1 MSQAPALPRVDKR
14 VLTDRALKALRPAP
28 AGKRY
33 VVWDGQQPHL
43 GVRVTDRATKD
54 GKAASVSF
62 IVMRRLPGEAQPIRH
77 TIGQYHPE
85 ALPLAKA
92 RAEARRVLE
101 LFTGGTTPKEEV
113 QRLARKLAERR
124 ANTVAAVADDYIK
137 DMYARGLRNV
147 REFEAIIRR
156 EFLGQALG
164 NDAKWNDQKE
174 PIWRDRPITEITPE
188 DAARRIKA
196 IKDRGGDPEPGHR
209 RRSSGGPWAA
219 HHALSIGKAWFAWAI
234 DQHAYGLTSS
244 PFERLKPKRIIGAKK
259 PRQRT
264 LSEAELRIVWNA
276 AGKMGGAYG
285 DLVRLLAL
293 TGQRLSQTAE
303 IQRAEI
309 DLDRG
314 VWLSPPGKMKM
325 NKSHATPLAPATA
338 ELLRGLFDKA
348 THRNG
353 FLFTTTAGERP
364 ISGFSK
370 FKIALDKAIAELC
383 REAAG
388 SDDAELEQM
397 AHWTLHDLRRTVRT
411 NLPALG
417 VPDVVAEAV
426 LAHARPG
433 IVGVY
438 DLHTYAAEK
447 KQALERWAARLASIV
462 DPAPANVVPSPS
474 GRPLNERRRDR
485 PGDRES
491 VVGRRARSPR
501 GRILK

>member
-1 MSQAPALPRVDKR
+1 MSQASALPRVGKR

-33 VVWDGQQPHL
+33 VIWDGQQPHL
-43 GVRVTDRATKD
+43 GVRVTDRTTKD

-62 IVMRRLPGEAQPIRH
+62 IVMRRLPGNAQPIRH
-77 TIGQYHPE
+77 TIGQYHPK

-101 LFTGGTTPKEEV
+101 LFTSGTTPKEEG
-113 QRLARKLAERR
+113 QRLAQKRAESR

-137 DMYARGLRNV
+137 DMYARGLRNA

-156 EFLGQALG
+156 EFLGQARG
-164 NDAKWNDQKE
+164 DDAKWIDQKE
-174 PIWRDRPITEITPE
+174 PFWRDRPIIEIAPE

-209 RRSSGGPWAA
+209 RRTSGGPWAA
-219 HHALSIGKAWFAWAI
+219 HHALSIGKAWFAWAV
-234 DQHAYGLTSS
+234 DQHAYGLSSS
-244 PFERLKPKRIIGAKK
+244 PFERLKPKRMIGAKK

-264 LSEAELRIVWNA
+264 LSDAELRTVWKATEN
-276 AGKMGGAYG
+276 MGRAYG
-285 DLVRLLAL
+285 GLVRMLAL
-293 TGQRLSQTAE
+293 TGQRLSQTAQ

-314 VWLSPPGKMKM
+314 VWVSPPGKMKM
-325 NKSHATPLAPATA
+325 NRSHATPLAPATA
-338 ELLRGLFDKA
+338 ALLRGLFDEA
-348 THRNG
+348 SHRNG
-353 FLFTTTAGERP
+353 FLFTTTGGERP

-370 FKIALDKAIAELC
+370 FKIALDKTIAELWHK
-383 REAAG
+383 AG
-388 SDDAELEQM
+388 GADDAELEPM

-433 IVGVY
+433 IAGVY

-462 DPAPANVVPSPS
+462 DPAPADAV
-474 GRPLNERRRDR
+474 LFAER
-485 PGDRES
+485 
-491 VVGRRARSPR
+491 ATTQ
-501 GRILK
+501 